1 MTADRWQQVDKILE
15 QALEQE
21 RDRRKSFLDEAC
33 RGDDALRQ
41 EVESLLAAHER
52 AGSLL
57 NSAAVGMSRGIYF
70 FTEADEKGYA
80 DLNLYEFARGKTRNI
95 RTMER
100 PVDYFAVS
108 PDGRT
113 ILYTQLDEEASDLM
127 LVENFH

>member
-1 MTADRWQQVDKILE
+1 MPVGGGESTLV
-15 QALEQE
+15 
-21 RDRRKSFLDEAC
+21 LDGVN
-33 RGDDALRQ
+33 RMGLWT
-41 EVESLLAAHER
+41 
-52 AGSLL
+52 
-57 NSAAVGMSRGIYF
+57 VGKKGIYF
-70 FTEADEKGYA
+70 FAVADEKGHA